1 MSDIQLITFYDVNGQ
16 ILSIRITITKN
27 NNGYDAKSS
36 LIQINGNLTDIVGC
50 TSINKPTAID
60 AVAEVLLLLQNQ
72 NNISIPQCV
81 AFLRVDDMVTPAS
94 LMAALRRLHL
104 NFVTPFVFL

>member
-1 MSDIQLITFYDVNGQ
+1 MSDIQLITFYDVNDP
-16 ILSIRITITKN
+16 ILPIRITITKN

-36 LIQINGNLTDIVGC
+36 LMQIYGNLTDIDGC

-60 AVAEVLLLLQNQ
+60 AVAEVLLLLQNK
-72 NNISIPQCV
+72 ISIPQCV

-94 LMAALRRLHL
+94 LIAELKRLKL